1 MGMCTTD
8 QGVGLPLQRK
18 LLGTV
23 DERSFSAQRNQP
35 GLRLASS
42 TEVGWQSLLVEKFA
56 TPSKVEQWDSL
67 ATPDHSV
74 VLMVKGQCSIESFKG
89 GIWRRG
95 HYHVGAGGMTAG
107 LNTNRLR
114 WLSSEVAPH
123 ETLHIYI
130 PEPFFELAIEYAR
143 GTSISHK
150 RPRPDVLLFS
160 DPIIFQVSVGLME
173 AAAQGAPE
181 LYAESA
187 GQFLASHLLFSERLS
202 QLPTGGYRNF
212 GDLSDKRLERV
223 LDYMQHHC
231 LEPLTLDELS
241 KEAGISRFH
250 FIKKFREKFGTT
262 PHQYLIQLRM
272 AAAATML
279 KNENRTVADVAQAC
293 GYRSPAQFCGAFRK
307 HYSQNPRE
315 YRLSFTRNASSN
327 SPMSSSL

>member
-1 MGMCTTD
+1 MVTGTTD
-8 QGVGLPLQRK
+8 QGVSLPVQRK

-23 DERSFSAQRNQP
+23 DERSLSAQRNQP

-130 PEPFFELAIEYAR
+130 PEPFFELAIEHVWDR
-143 GTSISHK
+143 STSRQPS
-150 RPRPDVLLFS
+150 RPDTLVFS
-160 DPIIFQVSVGLME
+160 DPVIFRVCVGLME
-173 AAAQGAPE
+173 AAERGAPE

-187 GQFLASHLLFSERLS
+187 AQFLASHLLVSKRLA
-202 QLPTGGYRNF
+202 QLSIGQYRGNAEAI
-212 GDLSDKRLERV
+212 SDQRLERV
-223 LDYMQHHC
+223 LDYMQNHY
-231 LEPLTLDELS
+231 LEPLSLNELS
-241 KEAGISRFH
+241 REAGISRFH
-250 FIKKFREKFGTT
+250 FITVFRKKFGST

-272 AAAATML
+272 AAAAML
-279 KNENRTVADVAQAC
+279 KNENRTIAHVAQAC
-293 GYRSPAQFCGAFRK
+293 GYRSPVQFCAAFRR
-307 HYSQNPRE
+307 HYSQNPRA
-315 YRLSFTRNASSN
+315 YRLSITGAASS
-327 SPMSSSL
+327 

>member
-1 MGMCTTD
+1 
-8 QGVGLPLQRK
+8 
-18 LLGTV
+18 
-23 DERSFSAQRNQP
+23 
-35 GLRLASS
+35 
-42 TEVGWQSLLVEKFA
+42 
-56 TPSKVEQWDSL
+56 
-67 ATPDHSV
+67 
-74 VLMVKGQCSIESFKG
+74 
-89 GIWRRG
+89 
-95 HYHVGAGGMTAG
+95 
-107 LNTNRLR
+107 
-114 WLSSEVAPH
+114 
-123 ETLHIYI
+123 
-130 PEPFFELAIEYAR
+130 
-143 GTSISHK
+143 
-150 RPRPDVLLFS
+150 
-160 DPIIFQVSVGLME
+160 ME

-202 QLPTGGYRNF
+202 QLPMGGYRNF

-279 KNENRTVADVAQAC
+279 KNENRTVAGVAQAC

-315 YRLSFTRNASSN
+315 YRLSFTRDASSN